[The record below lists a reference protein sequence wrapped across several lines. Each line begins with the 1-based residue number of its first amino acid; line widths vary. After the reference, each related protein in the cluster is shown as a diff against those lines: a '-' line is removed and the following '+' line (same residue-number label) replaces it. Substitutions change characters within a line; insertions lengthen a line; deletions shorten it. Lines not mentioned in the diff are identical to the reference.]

1 MKNINDF
8 FRFYSQQTS
17 LEEDKELME
26 WVEESE
32 QHKLDFMNS
41 WQMYHA
47 MGLLG
52 EERAVS
58 DISIGKRYRIATWTK
73 YAAVI
78 VLIFVTGY
86 FSSLLWQSR
95 QQQDELVQEISVPR
109 GQRVNITL
117 SDGTLVW
124 LNSLT
129 KISYNPSFSGD
140 KRMVHLDGE
149 AYFEVKRNEKKP
161 FIVQTSKGDIE
172 VLGTKFNVEAYTSS
186 PKLVTSLME
195 GSVKFSAGAR
205 SIVLKPLQKV
215 LLTDGIMLL
224 SNITSLDDYTWRDGL
239 MSFTNASFEELM
251 EKFEKYYGY
260 KIIIENQKVKNLRRS
275 GKFRLSDGINYAL
288 DVLKK
293 DMNFSYTRDITD
305 SIITIK

>member
-251 EKFEKYYGY
+251 EKFEKYY
-260 KIIIENQKVKNLRRS
+260 
-275 GKFRLSDGINYAL
+275 
-288 DVLKK
+288 
-293 DMNFSYTRDITD
+293 SYY
-305 SIITIK
+305 

>member
-95 QQQDELVQEISVPR
+95 QQQDELV
-109 GQRVNITL
+109 
-117 SDGTLVW
+117 
-124 LNSLT
+124 
-129 KISYNPSFSGD
+129 
-140 KRMVHLDGE
+140 
-149 AYFEVKRNEKKP
+149 
-161 FIVQTSKGDIE
+161 
-172 VLGTKFNVEAYTSS
+172 
-186 PKLVTSLME
+186 
-195 GSVKFSAGAR
+195 
-205 SIVLKPLQKV
+205 
-215 LLTDGIMLL
+215 
-224 SNITSLDDYTWRDGL
+224 
-239 MSFTNASFEELM
+239 
-251 EKFEKYYGY
+251 
-260 KIIIENQKVKNLRRS
+260 
-275 GKFRLSDGINYAL
+275 
-288 DVLKK
+288 
-293 DMNFSYTRDITD
+293 
-305 SIITIK
+305 

>member
-1 MKNINDF
+1 M
-8 FRFYSQQTS
+8 
-17 LEEDKELME
+17 
-26 WVEESE
+26 
-32 QHKLDFMNS
+32 
-41 WQMYHA
+41 
-47 MGLLG
+47 
-52 EERAVS
+52 
-58 DISIGKRYRIATWTK
+58 
-73 YAAVI
+73 
-78 VLIFVTGY
+78 
-86 FSSLLWQSR
+86 
-95 QQQDELVQEISVPR
+95 
-109 GQRVNITL
+109 
-117 SDGTLVW
+117 
-124 LNSLT
+124 
-129 KISYNPSFSGD
+129 
-140 KRMVHLDGE
+140 
-149 AYFEVKRNEKKP
+149 KRNEKKP

-239 MSFTNASFEELM
+239 ISFTNASFEELM

>member
-1 MKNINDF
+1 M
-8 FRFYSQQTS
+8 
-17 LEEDKELME
+17 
-26 WVEESE
+26 
-32 QHKLDFMNS
+32 
-41 WQMYHA
+41 
-47 MGLLG
+47 
-52 EERAVS
+52 
-58 DISIGKRYRIATWTK
+58 
-73 YAAVI
+73 
-78 VLIFVTGY
+78 LIFVTGY
-86 FSSLLWQSR
+86 FSSLLWQPR

-288 DVLKK
+288 YVLKK

>member
-1 MKNINDF
+1 MKDINDF
-8 FRFYSQQTS
+8 FRFYSKQTS
-17 LEEDKELME
+17 SEEEKELME

-32 QHKLDFMNS
+32 KHKHDFMES

-52 EERAVS
+52 EEWTGK
-58 DISIGKRYRIATWTK
+58 DISVGNRYRIAVWSR
-73 YAAVI
+73 YAAAV
-78 VLIFVTGY
+78 VLVFMAGY
-86 FSSLLWQSR
+86 FCSLILQPR
-95 QQQDELVQEISVPR
+95 QQLDELVQQIFVPR
-109 GQRVNITL
+109 GQRMNITL
-117 SDGTLVW
+117 PDGTLVW

-129 KISYNPSFSGD
+129 KISYNPLFSKGQ
-140 KRMVHLDGE
+140 RIVNLDGE

-161 FIVQTSKGDIE
+161 FIVQTSKGNIE
-172 VLGTKFNVEAYTSS
+172 VLGTKFNVEAYGSS
-186 PKLVTSLME
+186 SKLVTSLME
-195 GSVKFSAGAR
+195 GSVKFSAGVH
-205 SIVLKPLQKV
+205 SVVLSPLQKIQ
-215 LLTDGIMLL
+215 LTDRGMQL
-224 SNITSLDDYTWRDGL
+224 STITSLDDYTWREGL
-239 MSFTNASFEELM
+239 ISFTDASFEELM

-260 KIIIENQKVKNLRRS
+260 KIIIENQKVRKLRRS

>member
-186 PKLVTSLME
+186 PKLV
-195 GSVKFSAGAR
+195 
-205 SIVLKPLQKV
+205 KPLQKV